1 MKKLFSDIEGW
12 SNIKKVLF
20 VPVLMAVLC
29 LAGYFMLVLVYCIP
43 TDAMRPK
50 MQASSNIFLKEGSY
64 AYINSYS
71 VAQLDNYTDSL
82 MLLTASNP
90 VNESIWKS
98 AVHTSHYVVN
108 GYDPCQTLLY
118 LYTENDI
125 NTDVSNETYSRYWH
139 GYLVFL
145 KPLLYF
151 CSYPAIRFI
160 MMFIQIAL
168 FTILV
173 IKLADK
179 NKALIIPVFFTW
191 IFLNP
196 AATMMSLQF
205 NSVIIVTF
213 ISMII
218 IAYKSSKW
226 WDKPLYIWGILFLI
240 TGAVTGYLD
249 LLTYPLVT
257 LGLPAV
263 LWFSLNNSDNIKENL
278 KKIVFI
284 SAFWT
289 IGYSVMWSSKWVL
302 GSIITGENI
311 LKEAAGSIQF
321 RTSSN
326 LYEQSFNFADVISN
340 QFKSSYDIIWVVLI
354 IAVLFAIITG
364 TKKQMINVL
373 VPCFIIAV
381 YPLVWY
387 AVLKNHS
394 FIHSFF
400 NYRELAITL
409 YAGVTFV
416 VVYRVGG
423 GIHNG

>member
-160 MMFIQIAL
+160 
-168 FTILV
+168 
-173 IKLADK
+173 
-179 NKALIIPVFFTW
+179 
-191 IFLNP
+191 
-196 AATMMSLQF
+196 
-205 NSVIIVTF
+205 
-213 ISMII
+213 IS
-218 IAYKSSKW
+218 YKSSKW

-400 NYRELAITL
+400 TYRELAITL